1 MMQFVMFG
9 HNDWWVWARQGFCTR
24 NAALAREL
32 AGRETVA
39 ELLIVDSP
47 RYRTHTHR
55 PPEARRDEL
64 TVVAPGIRAV
74 RYGYPL
80 PLPSTWRAG
89 RRLNERL
96 TAAALTRRLSAARAA
111 GESTVLWVADPRL
124 VEAALA
130 VPHDVFVFDAIDDW
144 RQHSWAGLAAV
155 SRGYQLA
162 ARHADVVFAVHPRLL
177 EILQPRGHA
186 EVLYNAVDARPWAA
200 AQPASELAGMPRP
213 LAGYAGMIQRRVDGS
228 LIAAAARLLPDAGFA
243 LIGRVSPAY
252 RRQLGDLGPNV
263 RLAGARR
270 HDEVPALIAACDVGI
285 VPHLR
290 DALTATMDPLKLY
303 EYLAAGKPVV
313 STVASP
319 NPALAEAVQIVA
331 GPEAFAAAIAA
342 AAEGDDDERRSR
354 RRSAVAGE
362 TWGARADRVLEVL
375 AGALGAAEGER
386 R

>member
-1 MMQFVMFG
+1 MMRLVMFG

-32 AGRETVA
+32 SGRETVA

-55 PPEARRDEL
+55 PAESRRDEL
-64 TVVAPGIRAV
+64 TTVAPGISAV

-80 PLPSTWRAG
+80 PLPSTWRLG

-96 TAAALTRRLSAARAA
+96 MATALTRRLGAARAA
-111 GESTVLWVADPRL
+111 GEATVLWVADPRL

-144 RQHSWAGLAAV
+144 RQHPWAGPAAV
-155 SRGYQLA
+155 SRGYDLA
-162 ARHADVVFAVHPRLL
+162 ARHADVVFVVHPRLL
-177 EILQPRGHA
+177 EILQPRNHA

-200 AQPASELAGMPRP
+200 ARPASELAGMPRP
-213 LAGYAGMIQRRVDGS
+213 LAGYAGMIQRRMDAPLLAG
-228 LIAAAARLLPDAGFA
+228 AARLLPHAGFA
-243 LIGRVSPAY
+243 LVGRVSPAN
-252 RRQLGDLGPNV
+252 RRELGDLGPNV
-263 RLAGARR
+263 RLVGARPY
-270 HDEVPALIAACDVGI
+270 HEVPALIAACDVCI

-319 NPALAEAVQIVA
+319 NPALADAVQIVA
-331 GPEAFAAAIAA
+331 GTEAFAAGIAA
-342 AAEGDDDERRSR
+342 AAEGDDEERRSR
-354 RRSAVAGE
+354 RRRAVAGE
-362 TWGARADRVLEVL
+362 TWRARADRVLEVL
-375 AGALGAAEGER
+375 AGTLSASGGGR